1 MKILKVLL
9 MAICFSSLIYAD
21 EPLIGKELQEKA
33 FIMGVKGSI
42 VTRCLDDYKLA
53 AERKG
58 KKITDQELEVIPK
71 VCACSADGIVE
82 KLGGYDYFFQ
92 ACEKDLN
99 ECKEELAN
107 RMAKLGLNQIKAVIK
122 DCAIQYKDLMNNN
135 NKK

>member
-58 KKITDQELEVIPK
+58 KKITDQELEVISK
-71 VCACSADGIVE
+71 VCDCSADGMVE

-92 ACEKDLN
+92 ACEKDIN
-99 ECKEELAN
+99 ECKKELAN
-107 RMAKLGLNQIKAVIK
+107 RITKLGVNQIKAVVE
-122 DCAIQYKDLMNNN
+122 DCAIQYKNLINN